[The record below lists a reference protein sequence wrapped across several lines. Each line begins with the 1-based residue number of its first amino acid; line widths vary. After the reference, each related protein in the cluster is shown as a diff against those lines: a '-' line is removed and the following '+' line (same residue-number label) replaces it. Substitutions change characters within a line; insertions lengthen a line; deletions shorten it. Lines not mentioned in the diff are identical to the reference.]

1 MTDHFTVGWAALALR
16 YPDIRPYRTKAHG
29 VRDLCEA
36 YGEAV
41 AFRDSLRRFGDPSG
55 ILEEYEIFCRELE
68 KDILSHLS
76 SMLP

>member
-1 MTDHFTVGWAALALR
+1 
-16 YPDIRPYRTKAHG
+16 

-36 YGEAV
+36 YGEAI

-55 ILEEYEIFCRELE
+55 ILEEYEIYCRELE
-68 KDILSHLS
+68 ADILSHLS